1 MQLRCA
7 RGPTGSRIRT
17 DDDEPYWPA
26 VVLKPPK
33 DVQGPGCTWKITEP
47 EALCTNGKVQPTGTM
62 VVKLLWFTFVDEDR
76 DGTRW
81 YRKYKI
87 EKASLHSATT
97 VATRAQKYITKDTF
111 KFDKRKQLW
120 GLSLAAHDNV
130 TRYGFL

>member
-1 MQLRCA
+1 
-7 RGPTGSRIRT
+7 
-17 DDDEPYWPA
+17 
-26 VVLKPPK
+26 
-33 DVQGPGCTWKITEP
+33 
-47 EALCTNGKVQPTGTM
+47 M
-62 VVKLLWFTFVDEDR
+62 V
-76 DGTRW
+76 
-81 YRKYKI
+81 RKYKI